1 MVNFTQVSYFTLG
14 AYFDPGPLRWL
25 YFVIILS
32 VYVLIVLSNLLLIVV
47 ICMNTTL
54 HEPMYMFLCSLFIN
68 EINGSTV
75 CLLFIAY
82 QILQD
87 FHSISYNLCFLQMFL
102 LYSYGGVNFTNLAIM
117 SYDRYV
123 AICFPLH
130 YNTHMTPRKVTCLIV
145 VIWLSPLVAVT
156 VTIVLTASL
165 KLCGNILDS
174 VYCDNYLIIKLACS
188 DTTVNNIYE
197 LVVVTIILVIP
208 TILIFFTYIQIF
220 RVCFNGTK
228 QTRQKALSTCTP
240 HLFSVVNFAF
250 GCSFQIFQSRFD
262 LSHLPQMLRIILSLY
277 HLTCQPLFNTPMYG
291 LNLTKIRN
299 VCKNIFCK
307 SRNAVTTVEMTS

>member
-87 FHSISYNLCFLQMFL
+87 VHTISYNLCFLQLFL
-102 LYSYGGVNFTNLAIM
+102 LYSYIGVNFTNLAIM

-197 LVVVTIILVIP
+197 VITAAVFVSIPIIV
-208 TILIFFTYIQIF
+208 IFFTYIQIF

-228 QTRQKALSTCTP
+228 QTRQKVVSTCTP
-240 HLFSVVNFAF
+240 HLFSVVNFAI
-250 GCSFQIFQSRFD
+250 GSSFQIAQTRVD
-262 LSHLPQMLRIILSLY
+262 LSHLPQMLRIMLSLY
-277 HLTCQPLFNTPMYG
+277 HLTCQPLLNTPMYG
-291 LNLTKIRN
+291 LSLTKIRN
-299 VCKNIFCK
+299 VCKNIISR
-307 SRNAVTTVEMTS
+307 SRNVMTTA

>member
-1 MVNFTQVSYFTLG
+1 IHNSYFTLG

-47 ICMNTTL
+47 ICLNKTL
-54 HEPMYMFLCSLFIN
+54 HEPMYLFLCSLFIN

-75 CLLFIAY
+75 FLVFIAY

-87 FHSISYNLCFLQMFL
+87 VHTISYNLCFLQIFF
-102 LYSYGGVNFTNLAIM
+102 LYSYGGVTFTNLAVM

-130 YNTHMTPRKVTCLIV
+130 YNTHMTQRKVTCLIV
-145 VIWLSPLVAVT
+145 VAWLSVFVAVAI
-156 VTIVLTASL
+156 TIVLTASL
-165 KLCGNILDS
+165 KLCGNIMDS
-174 VYCDNYLIIKLACS
+174 VYCENYLIVKLACS
-188 DTTVNNIYE
+188 DATANNIYE
-197 LVVVTIILVIP
+197 AVAVTIVLTIP
-208 TILIFFTYIQIF
+208 LIIIFFTYIQIF

-228 QTRQKALSTCTP
+228 QTRQKAVSTCTP

-250 GCSFQIFQSRFD
+250 GSWFQIFQSRFD
-262 LSHLPQMLRIILSLY
+262 LSHLPEILRIILSLY
-277 HLTCQPLFNTPMYG
+277 HLTCQPLFNTLMYG

-299 VCKNIFCK
+299 MCVQL
-307 SRNAVTTVEMTS
+307 SLTMS